1 MLSLSIDDGNPLDLK
16 LADVLDKN
24 GLKATFYIPIKK
36 PRGKVLTKKQIRM
49 LAQGFEIGAHTYNHV
64 DLTTVDH
71 KEALTEL
78 VEGKMALEDI
88 LGKRVKAFAFPFGHY
103 TGKLVELVKRAGY
116 ENCRS
121 GRIINFIPF
130 DDNEFVQHPN
140 LQIYPHKLTTDLRH
154 CLKYGDIF
162 SFTKRL
168 FLGGYK
174 HIELYRLMPRNS
186 PIHFW
191 CHSQDMQKFDLWN
204 FFDKLGKDISQFKQE
219 HRRVKH
225 GVKDI
230 KDSNAS

>member
-1 MLSLSIDDGNPLDLK
+1 MNMLSLSIDDGNPLDLK
-16 LADVLDKN
+16 LADVLDSQ

-36 PRGKVLTKKQIRM
+36 PGSKILTRKQIRM

-78 VEGKMALEDI
+78 VEGKIALEDI
-88 LGKRVKAFAFPFGHY
+88 LGKKVKAFAFPFGQY
-103 TGKLVELVKRAGY
+103 TGKLVELAKSAGY

-130 DDNEFVQHPN
+130 NNRGFIQHPN

-154 CLKYGDIF
+154 CLKYGDLF

-168 FLGGYK
+168 ASVRHK
-174 HIELYRLMPRNS
+174 HIELYRLMPKNV
-186 PIHFW
+186 PLHFW
-191 CHSQDMQKFDLWN
+191 CHSQDIQKFNLWN
-204 FFDKLGKDISQFKQE
+204 FFDKLGFK
-219 HRRVKH
+219 R
-225 GVKDI
+225 
-230 KDSNAS
+230 